1 MKAGMAAELRC
12 PDGKW
17 QEARAGKAGDC
28 CDAGRLRAAHSQ
40 LYRSAM
46 MQLTVRQIIHA
57 DLDAFYAAVEQLDNP
72 ELRGRAVLVGGRP
85 DGRGV
90 VATASYEAR
99 KFGVHS
105 AMPMATAVRQCPE
118 GIVVRPRFERY
129 REMSAR
135 VMGIFRDV
143 TDLVQPVS
151 LDEAYLDITRAA
163 AARPPI
169 AIAIDIKERVAAE
182 VGLTVSVGLGTGKCV
197 AKIASDL
204 QKPDGLVVV
213 AAGGE
218 AEFLAPLPVGKLVG
232 VGPKSAARLNG
243 EGVHTIGQLAAMP
256 DSWFARRFGKRGA
269 SISEHARGID
279 RDPVQTAREAKSLS
293 SETTFPED
301 LGAPDELLAVIER
314 LSGSVADA
322 LARKGRAGRTVTVKI
337 RLADYT
343 TFTRQLT
350 LPDATNE
357 HAVIAATAWTL
368 LERELAP
375 ERAFR
380 LLGVGVSGFAAG
392 GEGAPAMPQV
402 GEQRRLELDWPELL

>member
-1 MKAGMAAELRC
+1 MTQ
-12 PDGKW
+12 P
-17 QEARAGKAGDC
+17 
-28 CDAGRLRAAHSQ
+28 
-40 LYRSAM
+40 
-46 MQLTVRQIIHA
+46 TVRQIIHA

-72 ELRGRAVLVGGRP
+72 ELRGRPVLVGGRP

-105 AMPMATAVRQCPE
+105 AMPMATAVRHCPE
-118 GIVVRPRFERY
+118 GIIIRPRFDRY
-129 REMSAR
+129 REMSAQ
-135 VMGIFRDV
+135 VMGIFYDV
-143 TDLVQPVS
+143 TGIVQPVS

-169 AIAIDIKERVAAE
+169 AIAIDVKERVAAE
-182 VGLTVSVGLGTGKCV
+182 VGLTISVGLGTGKCV

-213 AAGGE
+213 PAGAE
-218 AEFLAPLPVGKLVG
+218 AEFLAPLPVSKLVG
-232 VGPKSAARLNG
+232 VGPKSAARLNA

-256 DSWFARRFGKRGA
+256 DPWFARRFGKRGA
-269 SISEHARGID
+269 SIRQRARGAD
-279 RDPVQTAREAKSLS
+279 HDPVQTVRETKSLS
-293 SETTFPED
+293 SETTFPAD
-301 LGAPDELLAVIER
+301 LDAPDELLSVIER
-314 LSGSVADA
+314 LSASVADA
-322 LARKGRAGRTVTVKI
+322 LTRKALAGRTVTVKI

-343 TFTRQLT
+343 TFTRQQT
-350 LPDATNE
+350 LPEPTNE

-380 LLGVGVSGFAAG
+380 LLGVGVSGFTAG
-392 GEGAPAMPQV
+392 GEDAPALPPA
-402 GEQRRLELDWPELL
+402 GGPRLFYFQ

>member
-1 MKAGMAAELRC
+1 
-12 PDGKW
+12 
-17 QEARAGKAGDC
+17 
-28 CDAGRLRAAHSQ
+28 
-40 LYRSAM
+40 M
-46 MQLTVRQIIHA
+46 MQPTVRQIIHA

-105 AMPMATAVRQCPE
+105 AMPMATAVRHCPE
-118 GIVVRPRFERY
+118 GIIVRPRFERY

-218 AEFLAPLPVGKLVG
+218 AEFLAPLPVGRLVG

-343 TFTRQLT
+343 TFTRRLT

-375 ERAFR
+375 ERTFR

-402 GEQRRLELDWPELL
+402 GGQQRLELDWPELL